1 MTKYE
6 KISVLAKETARSIG
20 ENKESWMKY
29 LDVASRLYKYP
40 FEDQILIYAQRP
52 DATACAP
59 LEMWNEK
66 MFCWVNRGAKGIALI
81 DQESD
86 YPRLRYV
93 FDVSDV
99 HKARRIG
106 KSPFIWNIREEHEE
120 GILAALE
127 RIYGTTNQDSS
138 FEDRIYQISKRIA
151 DDYYEEIVDDLID
164 VSAGSYLEDL
174 DGDTVSLRLRETLEQ
189 SVCYTVLKRCGFD
202 MAEYEGEFPFEYIH
216 EFNTL
221 RTLSVLGSATSELCE
236 PMLIQIGR
244 SIARYER
251 KRQSRESQ
259 IQRNK
264 VNKNERMEKENEPDI
279 REERRLPDSES
290 DTRRGEAKHVDQVRN
305 PAEELSEKSQTG
317 DLQRS
322 ASERRI
328 DGALSGDSGPGRTE
342 VRQSDGETHEV
353 TGNDRAAEGNQ
364 SSGVD
369 KKDEH
374 DLSAGGGS
382 DSSGTGLSVE
392 ELESYAPPE
401 NSPYRQ
407 MDLFS
412 LMSEQ
417 LGNIAVAQVEKPNQL
432 SFPGTISD
440 EKVAKI
446 LCTGGGLENSRKR
459 IFAKYEQGKTPEEMT
474 DFLRREYGSTG
485 KGFNFGEEQISVWFD
500 ENGMS
505 AAHGNSAL
513 EHTELKLSW
522 EEIEKI
528 IRSQVESGTYM
539 DSTEAYM
546 VDYYER
552 KRITNQLYFFYRDSI
567 GEFPKGLEI
576 SGYNYPGEEE
586 YLMDLLTKPDKIQN
600 IVSCLDETL
609 QKIESEEIS
618 IRFRLAKN
626 PYELRDDV
634 ADLLKERIS
643 YPLAEKMD
651 VLTEDFITSD
661 EIDYVLSSGS
671 GFAQGSFRIYDFYQ
685 KDYTVKEAADFL
697 KKEYGTGGS
706 SHALAGSDN
715 SYKDYDAKG
724 ISLKKGN
731 IFTPDAEVLLS
742 WNVVAKRIEKLMQ
755 EGRYLSD
762 KKKNE
767 YAAYKQEQEKKALEQ
782 AKEELSGVDTPDEEE
797 SIRSE
802 DTPPR
807 ETETKQEL
815 PYVPPE
821 EISAENY
828 VITSDELG
836 IGTPKEKFRWNVE
849 AIQTLQK
856 IEAEERMVTAEEQ
869 EILARYVGWGGLA
882 DAFDETKSAWAN
894 EYQELKSILSDEE
907 YVSARES
914 TLNAYYTS
922 PTIIRGIYHTLEK
935 MGFAKG
941 NILEPSMGIGNFF
954 GMLPETMRD
963 SKLYGVELDSLTGRM
978 AKQLYPKANITVDG
992 FEKTGYP
999 NDFFDVVIGNVP
1011 FGQYKVLD
1019 KKYDKQNFGGTGFL
1033 IHDYFFAKAID
1044 QVRPGGIIA
1053 FITSKGTMDK
1063 ENPKVRKYIAQRAE
1077 LLGAVRLPNTA
1088 FKENAGTE
1096 VTSDIIFLKKR
1107 DRVIDIEPDWVH
1119 LSEDDNGIVMNH
1131 YFTENPDMI
1140 VGSMEMVSGPYGLE
1154 STCVADT
1161 SLPFEEQLETAF
1173 GQISGEYEEIELE
1186 LSEESTMDEVI
1197 PAIPEVKNFSY
1208 TLVDEKL
1215 YYRENSVMKPVEASE
1230 GMIRRIHGMVAI
1242 RDCTQELIR
1251 LQLEEY
1257 PEEDIKAE
1265 QKRLNDLY
1273 DAFVKENGRIVSKTN
1288 KRAFHQ
1294 DSSYCLLCSLEKLD
1308 EEGNFLGKADMF
1320 SKRTIKKTEVVTSV
1334 DTASEALAV
1343 SLSEKAAIDFAYMSE
1358 LTDKSE
1364 EELIEELTG
1373 VIFKN
1378 PVREIWETADAY
1390 LSGNVRDKLQVAGAF
1405 AENDATY
1412 AINVEALKR
1421 VQPRDLD
1428 ASEIEVR
1435 IGATWIE
1442 PRFIEDFMRE
1452 VFETPSHLLERDVI
1466 KIQYSE
1472 VTGQW
1477 NVKGKNADYG
1487 NALVNMTYGTNRR
1500 NAYQILEDSLNLKD
1514 SRVYDT
1520 VIEDGKEKR
1529 VLNKK
1534 ETTIVA
1540 QKQDAMR
1547 EAFRDWVF
1555 RDQERREV
1563 LVNKYN
1569 VLFNSTRPREYDG
1582 SHLVFPGMTPDI
1594 ELKDYQKN
1602 AVAHVLYGHNT
1613 LLAHCVGAGKTF
1625 EMVAAAM
1632 ESKRLGLC
1640 QKSLFVVPN
1649 HLTEQW
1655 ASDFLRL
1662 YPGANILAATKKD
1675 FQPANRKKFCS
1686 RIATGDYDAVI
1697 IGHTQFESTTCC

>member
-20 ENKESWMKY
+20 ENKESWMNY
-29 LDVASRLYKYP
+29 LDVASRLYKHP

-127 RIYGTTNQDSS
+127 RIYGATNQDSS

-202 MAEYEGEFPFEYIH
+202 MAEYEGEFPFDYIH

-259 IQRNK
+259 IQHNK

-290 DTRRGEAKHVDQVRN
+290 DTRRGEEKHVDQVRN
-305 PAEELSEKSQTG
+305 PAEELSEKPQTG

-328 DGALSGDSGPGRTE
+328 DGALSGDSGTGRTK
-342 VRQSDGETHEV
+342 VRQSDGETHEI
-353 TGNDRAAEGNQ
+353 TGSDRAVESDQ
-364 SSGVD
+364 SLGVD

-392 ELESYAPPE
+392 ELEGYAPPE

-432 SFPGTISD
+432 SFPGTISV

-459 IFAKYEQGKTPEEMT
+459 IFAKYEQGKTPEEMS

-522 EEIEKI
+522 EEVEKI

-600 IVSCLDETL
+600 IVACLDETL

-643 YPLAEKMD
+643 YPLAEKVD

-685 KDYTVKEAADFL
+685 KDHTLKEAADFL

-706 SHALAGSDN
+706 SHALAGSDK
-715 SYKDYDAKG
+715 SHKDYDAKG

-762 KKKNE
+762 KKKIE

-797 SIRSE
+797 SI
-802 DTPPR
+802 
-807 ETETKQEL
+807 Q
-815 PYVPPE
+815 PE

-856 IEAEERMVTAEEQ
+856 IEAEKRMATAEEQ
-869 EILARYVGWGGLA
+869 EILAR
-882 DAFDETKSAWAN
+882 
-894 EYQELKSILSDEE
+894 
-907 YVSARES
+907 
-914 TLNAYYTS
+914 
-922 PTIIRGIYHTLEK
+922 
-935 MGFAKG
+935 
-941 NILEPSMGIGNFF
+941 
-954 GMLPETMRD
+954 
-963 SKLYGVELDSLTGRM
+963 
-978 AKQLYPKANITVDG
+978 
-992 FEKTGYP
+992 
-999 NDFFDVVIGNVP
+999 
-1011 FGQYKVLD
+1011 
-1019 KKYDKQNFGGTGFL
+1019 
-1033 IHDYFFAKAID
+1033 
-1044 QVRPGGIIA
+1044 
-1053 FITSKGTMDK
+1053 
-1063 ENPKVRKYIAQRAE
+1063 
-1077 LLGAVRLPNTA
+1077 
-1088 FKENAGTE
+1088 
-1096 VTSDIIFLKKR
+1096 
-1107 DRVIDIEPDWVH
+1107 
-1119 LSEDDNGIVMNH
+1119 
-1131 YFTENPDMI
+1131 
-1140 VGSMEMVSGPYGLE
+1140 
-1154 STCVADT
+1154 
-1161 SLPFEEQLETAF
+1161 
-1173 GQISGEYEEIELE
+1173 
-1186 LSEESTMDEVI
+1186 
-1197 PAIPEVKNFSY
+1197 
-1208 TLVDEKL
+1208 
-1215 YYRENSVMKPVEASE
+1215 
-1230 GMIRRIHGMVAI
+1230 
-1242 RDCTQELIR
+1242 
-1251 LQLEEY
+1251 
-1257 PEEDIKAE
+1257 
-1265 QKRLNDLY
+1265 
-1273 DAFVKENGRIVSKTN
+1273 
-1288 KRAFHQ
+1288 
-1294 DSSYCLLCSLEKLD
+1294 
-1308 EEGNFLGKADMF
+1308 
-1320 SKRTIKKTEVVTSV
+1320 
-1334 DTASEALAV
+1334 
-1343 SLSEKAAIDFAYMSE
+1343 
-1358 LTDKSE
+1358 
-1364 EELIEELTG
+1364 
-1373 VIFKN
+1373 
-1378 PVREIWETADAY
+1378 
-1390 LSGNVRDKLQVAGAF
+1390 
-1405 AENDATY
+1405 
-1412 AINVEALKR
+1412 
-1421 VQPRDLD
+1421 
-1428 ASEIEVR
+1428 
-1435 IGATWIE
+1435 
-1442 PRFIEDFMRE
+1442 
-1452 VFETPSHLLERDVI
+1452 
-1466 KIQYSE
+1466 
-1472 VTGQW
+1472 
-1477 NVKGKNADYG
+1477 
-1487 NALVNMTYGTNRR
+1487 
-1500 NAYQILEDSLNLKD
+1500 
-1514 SRVYDT
+1514 
-1520 VIEDGKEKR
+1520 
-1529 VLNKK
+1529 
-1534 ETTIVA
+1534 
-1540 QKQDAMR
+1540 
-1547 EAFRDWVF
+1547 
-1555 RDQERREV
+1555 
-1563 LVNKYN
+1563 
-1569 VLFNSTRPREYDG
+1569 
-1582 SHLVFPGMTPDI
+1582 
-1594 ELKDYQKN
+1594 
-1602 AVAHVLYGHNT
+1602 
-1613 LLAHCVGAGKTF
+1613 
-1625 EMVAAAM
+1625 
-1632 ESKRLGLC
+1632 
-1640 QKSLFVVPN
+1640 
-1649 HLTEQW
+1649 
-1655 ASDFLRL
+1655 
-1662 YPGANILAATKKD
+1662 
-1675 FQPANRKKFCS
+1675 
-1686 RIATGDYDAVI
+1686 
-1697 IGHTQFESTTCC
+1697 

>member
-20 ENKESWMKY
+20 ENKESWMNY

-127 RIYGTTNQDSS
+127 RIYGATNQDSS

-202 MAEYEGEFPFEYIH
+202 MAEYEGEFPFDYIH

-259 IQRNK
+259 IQHNK

-290 DTRRGEAKHVDQVRN
+290 DTRRGEEKHVDQVRN
-305 PAEELSEKSQTG
+305 PAEELSEKPQTG

-328 DGALSGDSGPGRTE
+328 DGALSGDSGTGRTK
-342 VRQSDGETHEV
+342 VRQSDGETHEI
-353 TGNDRAAEGNQ
+353 TGSDRAVESDQ
-364 SSGVD
+364 SLGVD

-392 ELESYAPPE
+392 ELEGYAPPE

-417 LGNIAVAQVEKPNQL
+417 LGNITVAQVEKPIQL
-432 SFPGTISD
+432 SFPGTISE

-600 IVSCLDETL
+600 IVACLEETL

-626 PYELRDDV
+626 PYELREDV
-634 ADLLKERIS
+634 EDLLKERIS
-643 YPLAEKMD
+643 YPLAEKVD

-671 GFAQGSFRIYDFYQ
+671 GFEQGSFRIYDFYQ
-685 KDYTVKEAADFL
+685 KDHTVKEAADFL

-706 SHALAGSDN
+706 SHALAGSDK
-715 SYKDYDAKG
+715 SHKDYDAKG
-724 ISLKKGN
+724 IHLRKGH

-742 WNVVAKRIEKLMQ
+742 WNVVAKRIEKMIQ
-755 EGRYLSD
+755 KGRYLSD
-762 KKKNE
+762 KKKIE
-767 YAAYKQEQEKKALEQ
+767 YAAYKEEQEKKALDQ

-802 DTPPR
+802 DTPPK
-807 ETETKQEL
+807 EKETKQEL

-821 EISAENY
+821 EISVENY

-856 IEAEERMVTAEEQ
+856 IEAEERMATAEEQ

-894 EYQELKSILSDEE
+894 EYQELKSLLSDEE

-963 SKLYGVELDSLTGRM
+963 SKLYGVELDSLTGRI

-1011 FGQYKVLD
+1011 FGQYKVPD

-1044 QVRPGGIIA
+1044 QVRPGGLIA

-1119 LSEDDNGIVMNH
+1119 LSEDDNGVVMNH

-1140 VGSMEMVSGPYGLE
+1140 VGSMEMVSGPYGME

-1161 SLPFEEQLETAF
+1161 SLPFEEQLEAAF
-1173 GQISGEYEEIELE
+1173 SQISGEYEEIELE

-1265 QKRLNDLY
+1265 QKQLNDLY
-1273 DAFVKENGRIVSKTN
+1273 DDFVKENGRIVSKTN

-1343 SLSEKAAIDFAYMSE
+1343 SLSEKAAINFAYMSE

-1364 EELIEELTG
+1364 EELIKELTG

-1378 PVREIWETADAY
+1378 PVSEIWETADAY
-1390 LSGNVRDKLQVAGAF
+1390 LSGNVRDKL
-1405 AENDATY
+1405 
-1412 AINVEALKR
+1412 
-1421 VQPRDLD
+1421 
-1428 ASEIEVR
+1428 
-1435 IGATWIE
+1435 
-1442 PRFIEDFMRE
+1442 
-1452 VFETPSHLLERDVI
+1452 
-1466 KIQYSE
+1466 
-1472 VTGQW
+1472 
-1477 NVKGKNADYG
+1477 
-1487 NALVNMTYGTNRR
+1487 
-1500 NAYQILEDSLNLKD
+1500 
-1514 SRVYDT
+1514 
-1520 VIEDGKEKR
+1520 
-1529 VLNKK
+1529 
-1534 ETTIVA
+1534 
-1540 QKQDAMR
+1540 
-1547 EAFRDWVF
+1547 
-1555 RDQERREV
+1555 
-1563 LVNKYN
+1563 
-1569 VLFNSTRPREYDG
+1569 
-1582 SHLVFPGMTPDI
+1582 
-1594 ELKDYQKN
+1594 
-1602 AVAHVLYGHNT
+1602 
-1613 LLAHCVGAGKTF
+1613 
-1625 EMVAAAM
+1625 
-1632 ESKRLGLC
+1632 
-1640 QKSLFVVPN
+1640 
-1649 HLTEQW
+1649 
-1655 ASDFLRL
+1655 
-1662 YPGANILAATKKD
+1662 
-1675 FQPANRKKFCS
+1675 
-1686 RIATGDYDAVI
+1686 
-1697 IGHTQFESTTCC
+1697 

>member
-20 ENKESWMKY
+20 ENKESWMNY

-202 MAEYEGEFPFEYIH
+202 MAEYEGEFPFDYIH

-244 SIARYER
+244 SIARYDRELARHPSHARASR
-251 KRQSRESQ
+251 KEARVIREDDFVIGLDSNTSDWFVYDNVTAKNICYCDSEEEAKEHILWMVTHNQ
-259 IQRNK
+259 FY
-264 VNKNERMEKENEPDI
+264 KNERMEKENEPDI

-290 DTRRGEAKHVDQVRN
+290 DTRRGEADHVDQVRN
-305 PAEELSEKSQTG
+305 PAEELSEELQTG
-317 DLQRS
+317 DLQRN

-328 DGALSGDSGPGRTE
+328 DGALSGDSGTGRTE

-353 TGNDRAAEGNQ
+353 TGSDGAVESDQ
-364 SSGVD
+364 SLGVD

-392 ELESYAPPE
+392 ELESYTPPE

-417 LGNIAVAQVEKPNQL
+417 LGNIAVAQVEKPIQL
-432 SFPGTISD
+432 SFPGTISE
-440 EKVAKI
+440 EKVSKI

-500 ENGMS
+500 ENGML

-528 IRSQVESGTYM
+528 IRSQVEAGTYM

-600 IVSCLDETL
+600 IVACLDETL
-609 QKIESEEIS
+609 QKIESGEIS

-626 PYELRDDV
+626 PYELREDV

-643 YPLAEKMD
+643 YPLAEKVD

-685 KDYTVKEAADFL
+685 KDHTVKEAADFL

-706 SHALAGSDN
+706 NSALAGSDN

-724 ISLKKGN
+724 IRLRKGH

-742 WNVVAKRIEKLMQ
+742 WNVVAKRIEKLIQ
-755 EGRYLSD
+755 QGRYLSD
-762 KKKNE
+762 KKKTE
-767 YAAYKQEQEKKALEQ
+767 YAAYK
-782 AKEELSGVDTPDEEE
+782 
-797 SIRSE
+797 
-802 DTPPR
+802 
-807 ETETKQEL
+807 
-815 PYVPPE
+815 
-821 EISAENY
+821 
-828 VITSDELG
+828 
-836 IGTPKEKFRWNVE
+836 
-849 AIQTLQK
+849 
-856 IEAEERMVTAEEQ
+856 EEQ
-869 EILARYVGWGGLA
+869 ETLARYVGWGGLA

-894 EYQELKSILSDEE
+894 EYQELKSLLSDEE

-963 SKLYGVELDSLTGRM
+963 SKLYGAELDSLTGRM
-978 AKQLYPKANITVDG
+978 AK
-992 FEKTGYP
+992 
-999 NDFFDVVIGNVP
+999 
-1011 FGQYKVLD
+1011 
-1019 KKYDKQNFGGTGFL
+1019 
-1033 IHDYFFAKAID
+1033 
-1044 QVRPGGIIA
+1044 
-1053 FITSKGTMDK
+1053 
-1063 ENPKVRKYIAQRAE
+1063 
-1077 LLGAVRLPNTA
+1077 
-1088 FKENAGTE
+1088 
-1096 VTSDIIFLKKR
+1096 
-1107 DRVIDIEPDWVH
+1107 
-1119 LSEDDNGIVMNH
+1119 
-1131 YFTENPDMI
+1131 
-1140 VGSMEMVSGPYGLE
+1140 
-1154 STCVADT
+1154 
-1161 SLPFEEQLETAF
+1161 
-1173 GQISGEYEEIELE
+1173 
-1186 LSEESTMDEVI
+1186 
-1197 PAIPEVKNFSY
+1197 
-1208 TLVDEKL
+1208 
-1215 YYRENSVMKPVEASE
+1215 
-1230 GMIRRIHGMVAI
+1230 
-1242 RDCTQELIR
+1242 
-1251 LQLEEY
+1251 
-1257 PEEDIKAE
+1257 
-1265 QKRLNDLY
+1265 
-1273 DAFVKENGRIVSKTN
+1273 
-1288 KRAFHQ
+1288 
-1294 DSSYCLLCSLEKLD
+1294 
-1308 EEGNFLGKADMF
+1308 
-1320 SKRTIKKTEVVTSV
+1320 
-1334 DTASEALAV
+1334 
-1343 SLSEKAAIDFAYMSE
+1343 
-1358 LTDKSE
+1358 
-1364 EELIEELTG
+1364 
-1373 VIFKN
+1373 
-1378 PVREIWETADAY
+1378 
-1390 LSGNVRDKLQVAGAF
+1390 
-1405 AENDATY
+1405 
-1412 AINVEALKR
+1412 
-1421 VQPRDLD
+1421 
-1428 ASEIEVR
+1428 
-1435 IGATWIE
+1435 
-1442 PRFIEDFMRE
+1442 
-1452 VFETPSHLLERDVI
+1452 
-1466 KIQYSE
+1466 
-1472 VTGQW
+1472 
-1477 NVKGKNADYG
+1477 
-1487 NALVNMTYGTNRR
+1487 
-1500 NAYQILEDSLNLKD
+1500 
-1514 SRVYDT
+1514 
-1520 VIEDGKEKR
+1520 
-1529 VLNKK
+1529 
-1534 ETTIVA
+1534 
-1540 QKQDAMR
+1540 
-1547 EAFRDWVF
+1547 
-1555 RDQERREV
+1555 
-1563 LVNKYN
+1563 
-1569 VLFNSTRPREYDG
+1569 
-1582 SHLVFPGMTPDI
+1582 
-1594 ELKDYQKN
+1594 
-1602 AVAHVLYGHNT
+1602 
-1613 LLAHCVGAGKTF
+1613 
-1625 EMVAAAM
+1625 
-1632 ESKRLGLC
+1632 
-1640 QKSLFVVPN
+1640 
-1649 HLTEQW
+1649 
-1655 ASDFLRL
+1655 
-1662 YPGANILAATKKD
+1662 
-1675 FQPANRKKFCS
+1675 
-1686 RIATGDYDAVI
+1686 
-1697 IGHTQFESTTCC
+1697 

>member
-20 ENKESWMKY
+20 ENKESWMNY

-127 RIYGTTNQDSS
+127 RIYGATNQDSS

-202 MAEYEGEFPFEYIH
+202 MAEYEGEFPFDYIH

-259 IQRNK
+259 IQHNK

-290 DTRRGEAKHVDQVRN
+290 DTRRGEEKHVDQVRN
-305 PAEELSEKSQTG
+305 PAEELSEKPQTG

-328 DGALSGDSGPGRTE
+328 DGALSGDSGTGRTK
-342 VRQSDGETHEV
+342 VRQSDGETHEI
-353 TGNDRAAEGNQ
+353 TGSDRAVESDQ
-364 SSGVD
+364 SLGVD

-392 ELESYAPPE
+392 ELEGYAPPE

-432 SFPGTISD
+432 SFPGTISV

-459 IFAKYEQGKTPEEMT
+459 IFAKYEQGKTPEEMS

-600 IVSCLDETL
+600 IVACLDETL

-643 YPLAEKMD
+643 YPLAEKVD

-685 KDYTVKEAADFL
+685 KDHTLKEAADFL
-697 KKEYGTGGS
+697 KKEYGTGGP
-706 SHALAGSDN
+706 SHALAGSDK
-715 SYKDYDAKG
+715 SHKDYDAKG

-762 KKKNE
+762 KKKIE

-797 SIRSE
+797 SI
-802 DTPPR
+802 
-807 ETETKQEL
+807 Q
-815 PYVPPE
+815 PE

-856 IEAEERMVTAEEQ
+856 IEAEKRMATAEEQ

-894 EYQELKSILSDEE
+894 EYQELKELLSDEE

-954 GMLPETMRD
+954 GMLPEMMRD

-999 NDFFDVVIGNVP
+999 NDFF
-1011 FGQYKVLD
+1011 
-1019 KKYDKQNFGGTGFL
+1019 
-1033 IHDYFFAKAID
+1033 
-1044 QVRPGGIIA
+1044 
-1053 FITSKGTMDK
+1053 
-1063 ENPKVRKYIAQRAE
+1063 
-1077 LLGAVRLPNTA
+1077 
-1088 FKENAGTE
+1088 
-1096 VTSDIIFLKKR
+1096 
-1107 DRVIDIEPDWVH
+1107 
-1119 LSEDDNGIVMNH
+1119 
-1131 YFTENPDMI
+1131 
-1140 VGSMEMVSGPYGLE
+1140 
-1154 STCVADT
+1154 
-1161 SLPFEEQLETAF
+1161 
-1173 GQISGEYEEIELE
+1173 
-1186 LSEESTMDEVI
+1186 
-1197 PAIPEVKNFSY
+1197 
-1208 TLVDEKL
+1208 
-1215 YYRENSVMKPVEASE
+1215 
-1230 GMIRRIHGMVAI
+1230 
-1242 RDCTQELIR
+1242 
-1251 LQLEEY
+1251 
-1257 PEEDIKAE
+1257 
-1265 QKRLNDLY
+1265 
-1273 DAFVKENGRIVSKTN
+1273 
-1288 KRAFHQ
+1288 
-1294 DSSYCLLCSLEKLD
+1294 
-1308 EEGNFLGKADMF
+1308 
-1320 SKRTIKKTEVVTSV
+1320 
-1334 DTASEALAV
+1334 
-1343 SLSEKAAIDFAYMSE
+1343 
-1358 LTDKSE
+1358 
-1364 EELIEELTG
+1364 
-1373 VIFKN
+1373 
-1378 PVREIWETADAY
+1378 
-1390 LSGNVRDKLQVAGAF
+1390 
-1405 AENDATY
+1405 
-1412 AINVEALKR
+1412 
-1421 VQPRDLD
+1421 
-1428 ASEIEVR
+1428 
-1435 IGATWIE
+1435 
-1442 PRFIEDFMRE
+1442 
-1452 VFETPSHLLERDVI
+1452 
-1466 KIQYSE
+1466 
-1472 VTGQW
+1472 
-1477 NVKGKNADYG
+1477 
-1487 NALVNMTYGTNRR
+1487 
-1500 NAYQILEDSLNLKD
+1500 
-1514 SRVYDT
+1514 
-1520 VIEDGKEKR
+1520 
-1529 VLNKK
+1529 
-1534 ETTIVA
+1534 
-1540 QKQDAMR
+1540 
-1547 EAFRDWVF
+1547 
-1555 RDQERREV
+1555 
-1563 LVNKYN
+1563 
-1569 VLFNSTRPREYDG
+1569 
-1582 SHLVFPGMTPDI
+1582 
-1594 ELKDYQKN
+1594 
-1602 AVAHVLYGHNT
+1602 
-1613 LLAHCVGAGKTF
+1613 
-1625 EMVAAAM
+1625 
-1632 ESKRLGLC
+1632 
-1640 QKSLFVVPN
+1640 
-1649 HLTEQW
+1649 
-1655 ASDFLRL
+1655 
-1662 YPGANILAATKKD
+1662 
-1675 FQPANRKKFCS
+1675 
-1686 RIATGDYDAVI
+1686 
-1697 IGHTQFESTTCC
+1697 

>member
-20 ENKESWMKY
+20 ENKESWMNY

-127 RIYGTTNQDSS
+127 RIYGATNQDSS

-202 MAEYEGEFPFEYIH
+202 MAEYEGEFPFDYIH

-259 IQRNK
+259 IQHNK

-290 DTRRGEAKHVDQVRN
+290 DTRRGEEKHVDQVRN
-305 PAEELSEKSQTG
+305 PAEELSEKPQTG

-328 DGALSGDSGPGRTE
+328 DGALSGDSGTGRTK
-342 VRQSDGETHEV
+342 VRQSDGETHEI
-353 TGNDRAAEGNQ
+353 TGSDRAVESDQ
-364 SSGVD
+364 SLGVD

-392 ELESYAPPE
+392 ELESFAPPE

-432 SFPGTISD
+432 SFSGTISE

-459 IFAKYEQGKTPEEMT
+459 IFAKYEQGKTPEEMS

-500 ENGMS
+500 EHGMS

-522 EEIEKI
+522 EEIEKN

-539 DSTEAYM
+539 DSMEAYM
-546 VDYYER
+546 VDYCER
-552 KRITNQLYFFYRDSI
+552 KRIANQLYFFYRDSI

-600 IVSCLDETL
+600 IVSCLEETL
-609 QKIESEEIS
+609 QKIESGEVS

-643 YPLAEKMD
+643 YPLVEQVD

-685 KDYTVKEAADFL
+685 KDHTLKEAADFL

-706 SHALAGSDN
+706 SHALTGSDK
-715 SYKDYDAKG
+715 SHKDYDAKG
-724 ISLKKGN
+724 IHLRKGH

-742 WNVVAKRIEKLMQ
+742 WNVVAKRIEKLIQ
-755 EGRYLSD
+755 QGRYLSD
-762 KKKNE
+762 QKKIE
-767 YAAYKQEQEKKALEQ
+767 YAAYKEEQEKKALEQ

-797 SIRSE
+797 SI
-802 DTPPR
+802 
-807 ETETKQEL
+807 Q
-815 PYVPPE
+815 VE

-856 IEAEERMVTAEEQ
+856 IEAEERMATAEEQ
-869 EILARYVGWGGLA
+869 EILARYVGFGGLA

-894 EYQELKSILSDEE
+894 EYQELKKLLSEEE

-914 TLNAYYTS
+914 
-922 PTIIRGIYHTLEK
+922 
-935 MGFAKG
+935 
-941 NILEPSMGIGNFF
+941 
-954 GMLPETMRD
+954 
-963 SKLYGVELDSLTGRM
+963 
-978 AKQLYPKANITVDG
+978 
-992 FEKTGYP
+992 
-999 NDFFDVVIGNVP
+999 
-1011 FGQYKVLD
+1011 
-1019 KKYDKQNFGGTGFL
+1019 KY
-1033 IHDYFFAKAID
+1033 
-1044 QVRPGGIIA
+1044 
-1053 FITSKGTMDK
+1053 
-1063 ENPKVRKYIAQRAE
+1063 
-1077 LLGAVRLPNTA
+1077 
-1088 FKENAGTE
+1088 
-1096 VTSDIIFLKKR
+1096 LK
-1107 DRVIDIEPDWVH
+1107 
-1119 LSEDDNGIVMNH
+1119 
-1131 YFTENPDMI
+1131 
-1140 VGSMEMVSGPYGLE
+1140 
-1154 STCVADT
+1154 
-1161 SLPFEEQLETAF
+1161 
-1173 GQISGEYEEIELE
+1173 
-1186 LSEESTMDEVI
+1186 
-1197 PAIPEVKNFSY
+1197 
-1208 TLVDEKL
+1208 
-1215 YYRENSVMKPVEASE
+1215 
-1230 GMIRRIHGMVAI
+1230 
-1242 RDCTQELIR
+1242 
-1251 LQLEEY
+1251 
-1257 PEEDIKAE
+1257 
-1265 QKRLNDLY
+1265 
-1273 DAFVKENGRIVSKTN
+1273 
-1288 KRAFHQ
+1288 
-1294 DSSYCLLCSLEKLD
+1294 CLL
-1308 EEGNFLGKADMF
+1308 
-1320 SKRTIKKTEVVTSV
+1320 
-1334 DTASEALAV
+1334 
-1343 SLSEKAAIDFAYMSE
+1343 Y
-1358 LTDKSE
+1358 KSYYYSR
-1364 EELIEELTG
+1364 
-1373 VIFKN
+1373 N
-1378 PVREIWETADAY
+1378 
-1390 LSGNVRDKLQVAGAF
+1390 
-1405 AENDATY
+1405 
-1412 AINVEALKR
+1412 
-1421 VQPRDLD
+1421 
-1428 ASEIEVR
+1428 
-1435 IGATWIE
+1435 
-1442 PRFIEDFMRE
+1442 
-1452 VFETPSHLLERDVI
+1452 LLH
-1466 KIQYSE
+1466 
-1472 VTGQW
+1472 
-1477 NVKGKNADYG
+1477 A
-1487 NALVNMTYGTNRR
+1487 
-1500 NAYQILEDSLNLKD
+1500 
-1514 SRVYDT
+1514 
-1520 VIEDGKEKR
+1520 
-1529 VLNKK
+1529 
-1534 ETTIVA
+1534 
-1540 QKQDAMR
+1540 
-1547 EAFRDWVF
+1547 
-1555 RDQERREV
+1555 
-1563 LVNKYN
+1563 
-1569 VLFNSTRPREYDG
+1569 
-1582 SHLVFPGMTPDI
+1582 
-1594 ELKDYQKN
+1594 
-1602 AVAHVLYGHNT
+1602 
-1613 LLAHCVGAGKTF
+1613 
-1625 EMVAAAM
+1625 
-1632 ESKRLGLC
+1632 
-1640 QKSLFVVPN
+1640 
-1649 HLTEQW
+1649 
-1655 ASDFLRL
+1655 
-1662 YPGANILAATKKD
+1662 
-1675 FQPANRKKFCS
+1675 
-1686 RIATGDYDAVI
+1686 
-1697 IGHTQFESTTCC
+1697 

>member
-20 ENKESWMKY
+20 ENKESWMNY

-127 RIYGTTNQDSS
+127 RIYGATNQDSS

-202 MAEYEGEFPFEYIH
+202 MAEYEGEFPFDYIH

-259 IQRNK
+259 IQHNK

-290 DTRRGEAKHVDQVRN
+290 DTRRGEEKHVDQVRN
-305 PAEELSEKSQTG
+305 PAEELSEKPQTG

-328 DGALSGDSGPGRTE
+328 DGALSGDSGTGRTK
-342 VRQSDGETHEV
+342 VRQSDGETHEI
-353 TGNDRAAEGNQ
+353 TGSDRAVESDQ
-364 SSGVD
+364 SLGVD

-392 ELESYAPPE
+392 ELEGYAPPE

-417 LGNIAVAQVEKPNQL
+417 LGNITVAQVEKPIQL
-432 SFPGTISD
+432 SFPGTISE

-600 IVSCLDETL
+600 IVACLEETL

-626 PYELRDDV
+626 PYELREDV
-634 ADLLKERIS
+634 EDLLKERIS
-643 YPLAEKMD
+643 YPLAEKVD

-671 GFAQGSFRIYDFYQ
+671 GFEQGSFRIYDFYQ
-685 KDYTVKEAADFL
+685 KDHTVKEAADFL

-706 SHALAGSDN
+706 SHALAGSDK
-715 SYKDYDAKG
+715 SHKDYDAKG
-724 ISLKKGN
+724 IHLRKGH

-742 WNVVAKRIEKLMQ
+742 WNVVAKRIEKMIQ
-755 EGRYLSD
+755 KGRYLSD
-762 KKKNE
+762 KKKIE
-767 YAAYKQEQEKKALEQ
+767 YAAYKEEQEKKALDQ

-802 DTPPR
+802 DTPPK
-807 ETETKQEL
+807 EKETKQEL

-821 EISAENY
+821 EISVENY

-856 IEAEERMVTAEEQ
+856 IEAEERMATAEEQ

-894 EYQELKSILSDEE
+894 EYQELKSLLSDEE

-922 PTIIRGIYHTLEK
+922 PTIIGE
-935 MGFAKG
+935 
-941 NILEPSMGIGNFF
+941 
-954 GMLPETMRD
+954 
-963 SKLYGVELDSLTGRM
+963 
-978 AKQLYPKANITVDG
+978 
-992 FEKTGYP
+992 
-999 NDFFDVVIGNVP
+999 
-1011 FGQYKVLD
+1011 
-1019 KKYDKQNFGGTGFL
+1019 
-1033 IHDYFFAKAID
+1033 
-1044 QVRPGGIIA
+1044 
-1053 FITSKGTMDK
+1053 FITLSKKWDLPK
-1063 ENPKVRKYIAQRAE
+1063 E
-1077 LLGAVRLPNTA
+1077 
-1088 FKENAGTE
+1088 
-1096 VTSDIIFLKKR
+1096 
-1107 DRVIDIEPDWVH
+1107 
-1119 LSEDDNGIVMNH
+1119 
-1131 YFTENPDMI
+1131 
-1140 VGSMEMVSGPYGLE
+1140 
-1154 STCVADT
+1154 
-1161 SLPFEEQLETAF
+1161 
-1173 GQISGEYEEIELE
+1173 IS
-1186 LSEESTMDEVI
+1186 
-1197 PAIPEVKNFSY
+1197 
-1208 TLVDEKL
+1208 
-1215 YYRENSVMKPVEASE
+1215 
-1230 GMIRRIHGMVAI
+1230 
-1242 RDCTQELIR
+1242 
-1251 LQLEEY
+1251 
-1257 PEEDIKAE
+1257 
-1265 QKRLNDLY
+1265 
-1273 DAFVKENGRIVSKTN
+1273 
-1288 KRAFHQ
+1288 
-1294 DSSYCLLCSLEKLD
+1294 
-1308 EEGNFLGKADMF
+1308 
-1320 SKRTIKKTEVVTSV
+1320 
-1334 DTASEALAV
+1334 
-1343 SLSEKAAIDFAYMSE
+1343 
-1358 LTDKSE
+1358 
-1364 EELIEELTG
+1364 
-1373 VIFKN
+1373 
-1378 PVREIWETADAY
+1378 
-1390 LSGNVRDKLQVAGAF
+1390 
-1405 AENDATY
+1405 
-1412 AINVEALKR
+1412 
-1421 VQPRDLD
+1421 
-1428 ASEIEVR
+1428 
-1435 IGATWIE
+1435 
-1442 PRFIEDFMRE
+1442 
-1452 VFETPSHLLERDVI
+1452 
-1466 KIQYSE
+1466 
-1472 VTGQW
+1472 
-1477 NVKGKNADYG
+1477 
-1487 NALVNMTYGTNRR
+1487 
-1500 NAYQILEDSLNLKD
+1500 
-1514 SRVYDT
+1514 
-1520 VIEDGKEKR
+1520 
-1529 VLNKK
+1529 
-1534 ETTIVA
+1534 
-1540 QKQDAMR
+1540 
-1547 EAFRDWVF
+1547 
-1555 RDQERREV
+1555 
-1563 LVNKYN
+1563 
-1569 VLFNSTRPREYDG
+1569 
-1582 SHLVFPGMTPDI
+1582 
-1594 ELKDYQKN
+1594 
-1602 AVAHVLYGHNT
+1602 
-1613 LLAHCVGAGKTF
+1613 
-1625 EMVAAAM
+1625 
-1632 ESKRLGLC
+1632 
-1640 QKSLFVVPN
+1640 
-1649 HLTEQW
+1649 
-1655 ASDFLRL
+1655 
-1662 YPGANILAATKKD
+1662 
-1675 FQPANRKKFCS
+1675 
-1686 RIATGDYDAVI
+1686 
-1697 IGHTQFESTTCC
+1697 

>member
-20 ENKESWMKY
+20 ENKESWMNY

-52 DATACAP
+52 DAIACAP

-66 MFCWVNRGAKGIALI
+66 MFCWVNRGAKGIAFI

-120 GILAALE
+120 EILAGLE

-221 RTLSVLGSATSELCE
+221 GTLSVLGSATTELCE

-259 IQRNK
+259 IQRNG
-264 VNKNERMEKENEPDI
+264 VNKNERMGKENEPDI

-290 DTRRGEAKHVDQVRN
+290 DIRRGEEKHVDQVRN
-305 PAEELSEKSQTG
+305 PAEELSEKPQTG

-328 DGALSGDSGPGRTE
+328 DGALSGDSGTGRTE
-342 VRQSDGETHEV
+342 VRQSDGETYEV
-353 TGNDRAAEGNQ
+353 TGSDRAAEGNQ
-364 SSGVD
+364 SSGAD

-392 ELESYAPPE
+392 ELEGYAPPE

-417 LGNIAVAQVEKPNQL
+417 LGNNIAVAQVEKPIQL
-432 SFPGTISD
+432 SFPGTISE

-586 YLMDLLTKPDKIQN
+586 YLMDLLTKPDKIQD
-600 IVSCLDETL
+600 IVDCLDESL
-609 QKIESEEIS
+609 EKVESGEIS

-626 PYELRDDV
+626 PYELREDV

-643 YPLAEKMD
+643 YPLAEKVD

-685 KDYTVKEAADFL
+685 KVHTVKEAADFL

-724 ISLKKGN
+724 IHLRKGH

-742 WNVVAKRIEKLMQ
+742 WNVVAKRIEKLIQ
-755 EGRYLSD
+755 QGRYLSD
-762 KKKNE
+762 KKKIE
-767 YAAYKQEQEKKALEQ
+767 YAAYKEEQEKKALEQ
-782 AKEELSGVDTPDEEE
+782 AKEELSGVDTPDERE
-797 SIRSE
+797 SIQPE
-802 DTPPR
+802 DNLTQ
-807 ETETKQEL
+807 EIETKQEL
-815 PYVPPE
+815 PNVQPE

-856 IEAEERMVTAEEQ
+856 IEAEERMAT
-869 EILARYVGWGGLA
+869 
-882 DAFDETKSAWAN
+882 D
-894 EYQELKSILSDEE
+894 
-907 YVSARES
+907 
-914 TLNAYYTS
+914 
-922 PTIIRGIYHTLEK
+922 
-935 MGFAKG
+935 
-941 NILEPSMGIGNFF
+941 
-954 GMLPETMRD
+954 MLP
-963 SKLYGVELDSLTGRM
+963 
-978 AKQLYPKANITVDG
+978 
-992 FEKTGYP
+992 
-999 NDFFDVVIGNVP
+999 
-1011 FGQYKVLD
+1011 
-1019 KKYDKQNFGGTGFL
+1019 
-1033 IHDYFFAKAID
+1033 
-1044 QVRPGGIIA
+1044 
-1053 FITSKGTMDK
+1053 
-1063 ENPKVRKYIAQRAE
+1063 
-1077 LLGAVRLPNTA
+1077 
-1088 FKENAGTE
+1088 
-1096 VTSDIIFLKKR
+1096 
-1107 DRVIDIEPDWVH
+1107 
-1119 LSEDDNGIVMNH
+1119 
-1131 YFTENPDMI
+1131 
-1140 VGSMEMVSGPYGLE
+1140 
-1154 STCVADT
+1154 
-1161 SLPFEEQLETAF
+1161 
-1173 GQISGEYEEIELE
+1173 
-1186 LSEESTMDEVI
+1186 
-1197 PAIPEVKNFSY
+1197 
-1208 TLVDEKL
+1208 
-1215 YYRENSVMKPVEASE
+1215 
-1230 GMIRRIHGMVAI
+1230 
-1242 RDCTQELIR
+1242 
-1251 LQLEEY
+1251 
-1257 PEEDIKAE
+1257 
-1265 QKRLNDLY
+1265 
-1273 DAFVKENGRIVSKTN
+1273 
-1288 KRAFHQ
+1288 
-1294 DSSYCLLCSLEKLD
+1294 
-1308 EEGNFLGKADMF
+1308 
-1320 SKRTIKKTEVVTSV
+1320 
-1334 DTASEALAV
+1334 
-1343 SLSEKAAIDFAYMSE
+1343 
-1358 LTDKSE
+1358 
-1364 EELIEELTG
+1364 
-1373 VIFKN
+1373 
-1378 PVREIWETADAY
+1378 
-1390 LSGNVRDKLQVAGAF
+1390 
-1405 AENDATY
+1405 
-1412 AINVEALKR
+1412 
-1421 VQPRDLD
+1421 
-1428 ASEIEVR
+1428 
-1435 IGATWIE
+1435 
-1442 PRFIEDFMRE
+1442 
-1452 VFETPSHLLERDVI
+1452 
-1466 KIQYSE
+1466 
-1472 VTGQW
+1472 
-1477 NVKGKNADYG
+1477 
-1487 NALVNMTYGTNRR
+1487 
-1500 NAYQILEDSLNLKD
+1500 
-1514 SRVYDT
+1514 SR
-1520 VIEDGKEKR
+1520 
-1529 VLNKK
+1529 
-1534 ETTIVA
+1534 
-1540 QKQDAMR
+1540 
-1547 EAFRDWVF
+1547 
-1555 RDQERREV
+1555 
-1563 LVNKYN
+1563 
-1569 VLFNSTRPREYDG
+1569 
-1582 SHLVFPGMTPDI
+1582 
-1594 ELKDYQKN
+1594 
-1602 AVAHVLYGHNT
+1602 
-1613 LLAHCVGAGKTF
+1613 
-1625 EMVAAAM
+1625 
-1632 ESKRLGLC
+1632 
-1640 QKSLFVVPN
+1640 
-1649 HLTEQW
+1649 
-1655 ASDFLRL
+1655 
-1662 YPGANILAATKKD
+1662 
-1675 FQPANRKKFCS
+1675 
-1686 RIATGDYDAVI
+1686 
-1697 IGHTQFESTTCC
+1697 

>member
-20 ENKESWMKY
+20 ENKESWMNY

-127 RIYGTTNQDSS
+127 RIYGATNQDSS

-202 MAEYEGEFPFEYIH
+202 MAEYEGEFPFDYIH

-259 IQRNK
+259 IQHNK

-290 DTRRGEAKHVDQVRN
+290 DTRRGEEKHVDQVRN
-305 PAEELSEKSQTG
+305 PAEELSEKPQTG

-328 DGALSGDSGPGRTE
+328 DGALSGDSGTGRTK
-342 VRQSDGETHEV
+342 VRQSDGETHEI
-353 TGNDRAAEGNQ
+353 TGSDRAVESDQ
-364 SSGVD
+364 SLGVD

-392 ELESYAPPE
+392 ELEGYAPPE

-432 SFPGTISD
+432 SFPGTISV

-459 IFAKYEQGKTPEEMT
+459 IFAKYEQGKTPEEMS

-600 IVSCLDETL
+600 IVACLDETL

-643 YPLAEKMD
+643 YPLAEKVD

-685 KDYTVKEAADFL
+685 KDHTLKEAADFL

-706 SHALAGSDN
+706 SHALAGSDK
-715 SYKDYDAKG
+715 SHKDYDAKG

-762 KKKNE
+762 KKKIE

-797 SIRSE
+797 SI
-802 DTPPR
+802 
-807 ETETKQEL
+807 Q
-815 PYVPPE
+815 PE

-856 IEAEERMVTAEEQ
+856 IEAEKRMATAEEQ

-894 EYQELKSILSDEE
+894 EYQELKELLSDEE

-941 NILEPSMGIGNFF
+941 NILEIIIPS
-954 GMLPETMRD
+954 
-963 SKLYGVELDSLTGRM
+963 
-978 AKQLYPKANITVDG
+978 
-992 FEKTGYP
+992 
-999 NDFFDVVIGNVP
+999 
-1011 FGQYKVLD
+1011 
-1019 KKYDKQNFGGTGFL
+1019 L
-1033 IHDYFFAKAID
+1033 I
-1044 QVRPGGIIA
+1044 QSRGII
-1053 FITSKGTMDK
+1053 
-1063 ENPKVRKYIAQRAE
+1063 
-1077 LLGAVRLPNTA
+1077 
-1088 FKENAGTE
+1088 
-1096 VTSDIIFLKKR
+1096 KK
-1107 DRVIDIEPDWVH
+1107 
-1119 LSEDDNGIVMNH
+1119 
-1131 YFTENPDMI
+1131 
-1140 VGSMEMVSGPYGLE
+1140 
-1154 STCVADT
+1154 C
-1161 SLPFEEQLETAF
+1161 
-1173 GQISGEYEEIELE
+1173 
-1186 LSEESTMDEVI
+1186 
-1197 PAIPEVKNFSY
+1197 
-1208 TLVDEKL
+1208 
-1215 YYRENSVMKPVEASE
+1215 
-1230 GMIRRIHGMVAI
+1230 
-1242 RDCTQELIR
+1242 
-1251 LQLEEY
+1251 
-1257 PEEDIKAE
+1257 
-1265 QKRLNDLY
+1265 
-1273 DAFVKENGRIVSKTN
+1273 
-1288 KRAFHQ
+1288 
-1294 DSSYCLLCSLEKLD
+1294 
-1308 EEGNFLGKADMF
+1308 
-1320 SKRTIKKTEVVTSV
+1320 
-1334 DTASEALAV
+1334 ALAV
-1343 SLSEKAAIDFAYMSE
+1343 
-1358 LTDKSE
+1358 
-1364 EELIEELTG
+1364 
-1373 VIFKN
+1373 
-1378 PVREIWETADAY
+1378 
-1390 LSGNVRDKLQVAGAF
+1390 
-1405 AENDATY
+1405 
-1412 AINVEALKR
+1412 
-1421 VQPRDLD
+1421 
-1428 ASEIEVR
+1428 
-1435 IGATWIE
+1435 
-1442 PRFIEDFMRE
+1442 
-1452 VFETPSHLLERDVI
+1452 
-1466 KIQYSE
+1466 
-1472 VTGQW
+1472 
-1477 NVKGKNADYG
+1477 
-1487 NALVNMTYGTNRR
+1487 
-1500 NAYQILEDSLNLKD
+1500 
-1514 SRVYDT
+1514 
-1520 VIEDGKEKR
+1520 
-1529 VLNKK
+1529 
-1534 ETTIVA
+1534 
-1540 QKQDAMR
+1540 
-1547 EAFRDWVF
+1547 
-1555 RDQERREV
+1555 
-1563 LVNKYN
+1563 
-1569 VLFNSTRPREYDG
+1569 
-1582 SHLVFPGMTPDI
+1582 
-1594 ELKDYQKN
+1594 
-1602 AVAHVLYGHNT
+1602 
-1613 LLAHCVGAGKTF
+1613 
-1625 EMVAAAM
+1625 
-1632 ESKRLGLC
+1632 
-1640 QKSLFVVPN
+1640 
-1649 HLTEQW
+1649 
-1655 ASDFLRL
+1655 
-1662 YPGANILAATKKD
+1662 
-1675 FQPANRKKFCS
+1675 
-1686 RIATGDYDAVI
+1686 
-1697 IGHTQFESTTCC
+1697 

>member
-20 ENKESWMKY
+20 ENKESWMNY

-127 RIYGTTNQDSS
+127 RIYGATNQDSS

-174 DGDTVSLRLRETLEQ
+174 DGDTVSLRKQETKKQ

-202 MAEYEGEFPFEYIH
+202 MAEYEGEFPFDYIH

-259 IQRNK
+259 IQHNK

-290 DTRRGEAKHVDQVRN
+290 DTRRGEEKHVDQVRN
-305 PAEELSEKSQTG
+305 PAEELSEKPQTG

-328 DGALSGDSGPGRTE
+328 DGALSGDSGTGRTK
-342 VRQSDGETHEV
+342 VRQSDGETHEI
-353 TGNDRAAEGNQ
+353 TGSDRAVESDQ
-364 SSGVD
+364 SLGVD

-392 ELESYAPPE
+392 ELEGYAPPE

-432 SFPGTISD
+432 SFPGTISV

-459 IFAKYEQGKTPEEMT
+459 IFAKYEQGKTPEEMS

-600 IVSCLDETL
+600 IVACLDETL

-643 YPLAEKMD
+643 YPLAEKVD

-685 KDYTVKEAADFL
+685 KDHTLKEAADFL

-706 SHALAGSDN
+706 SHALAGSDK
-715 SYKDYDAKG
+715 SHKDYDAKG

-762 KKKNE
+762 KKKIE

-797 SIRSE
+797 SI
-802 DTPPR
+802 
-807 ETETKQEL
+807 Q
-815 PYVPPE
+815 PE

-856 IEAEERMVTAEEQ
+856 IEAEKRMATAEEQ

-894 EYQELKSILSDEE
+894 EYQELKELLSDEE

-922 PTIIRGIYHTLEK
+922 PTIIR
-935 MGFAKG
+935 
-941 NILEPSMGIGNFF
+941 
-954 GMLPETMRD
+954 
-963 SKLYGVELDSLTGRM
+963 
-978 AKQLYPKANITVDG
+978 
-992 FEKTGYP
+992 
-999 NDFFDVVIGNVP
+999 
-1011 FGQYKVLD
+1011 
-1019 KKYDKQNFGGTGFL
+1019 
-1033 IHDYFFAKAID
+1033 
-1044 QVRPGGIIA
+1044 
-1053 FITSKGTMDK
+1053 
-1063 ENPKVRKYIAQRAE
+1063 
-1077 LLGAVRLPNTA
+1077 
-1088 FKENAGTE
+1088 
-1096 VTSDIIFLKKR
+1096 
-1107 DRVIDIEPDWVH
+1107 
-1119 LSEDDNGIVMNH
+1119 
-1131 YFTENPDMI
+1131 
-1140 VGSMEMVSGPYGLE
+1140 
-1154 STCVADT
+1154 
-1161 SLPFEEQLETAF
+1161 
-1173 GQISGEYEEIELE
+1173 
-1186 LSEESTMDEVI
+1186 
-1197 PAIPEVKNFSY
+1197 
-1208 TLVDEKL
+1208 
-1215 YYRENSVMKPVEASE
+1215 
-1230 GMIRRIHGMVAI
+1230 
-1242 RDCTQELIR
+1242 
-1251 LQLEEY
+1251 
-1257 PEEDIKAE
+1257 
-1265 QKRLNDLY
+1265 
-1273 DAFVKENGRIVSKTN
+1273 
-1288 KRAFHQ
+1288 
-1294 DSSYCLLCSLEKLD
+1294 
-1308 EEGNFLGKADMF
+1308 
-1320 SKRTIKKTEVVTSV
+1320 
-1334 DTASEALAV
+1334 
-1343 SLSEKAAIDFAYMSE
+1343 
-1358 LTDKSE
+1358 
-1364 EELIEELTG
+1364 
-1373 VIFKN
+1373 
-1378 PVREIWETADAY
+1378 
-1390 LSGNVRDKLQVAGAF
+1390 
-1405 AENDATY
+1405 
-1412 AINVEALKR
+1412 
-1421 VQPRDLD
+1421 
-1428 ASEIEVR
+1428 
-1435 IGATWIE
+1435 
-1442 PRFIEDFMRE
+1442 
-1452 VFETPSHLLERDVI
+1452 
-1466 KIQYSE
+1466 
-1472 VTGQW
+1472 
-1477 NVKGKNADYG
+1477 
-1487 NALVNMTYGTNRR
+1487 
-1500 NAYQILEDSLNLKD
+1500 
-1514 SRVYDT
+1514 
-1520 VIEDGKEKR
+1520 
-1529 VLNKK
+1529 
-1534 ETTIVA
+1534 
-1540 QKQDAMR
+1540 
-1547 EAFRDWVF
+1547 
-1555 RDQERREV
+1555 
-1563 LVNKYN
+1563 
-1569 VLFNSTRPREYDG
+1569 
-1582 SHLVFPGMTPDI
+1582 
-1594 ELKDYQKN
+1594 
-1602 AVAHVLYGHNT
+1602 
-1613 LLAHCVGAGKTF
+1613 
-1625 EMVAAAM
+1625 
-1632 ESKRLGLC
+1632 
-1640 QKSLFVVPN
+1640 
-1649 HLTEQW
+1649 
-1655 ASDFLRL
+1655 
-1662 YPGANILAATKKD
+1662 
-1675 FQPANRKKFCS
+1675 
-1686 RIATGDYDAVI
+1686 
-1697 IGHTQFESTTCC
+1697 

>member
-20 ENKESWMKY
+20 ENKESWMNY

-127 RIYGTTNQDSS
+127 RIYGATNQDSS

-202 MAEYEGEFPFEYIH
+202 MAEYEGEFPFDYIH

-259 IQRNK
+259 IQHNK

-290 DTRRGEAKHVDQVRN
+290 DTRRGEEKHVDQVRN
-305 PAEELSEKSQTG
+305 PAEELSEKPQTG

-328 DGALSGDSGPGRTE
+328 DGALSGDSGTGRTK
-342 VRQSDGETHEV
+342 VRQSDGETHEI
-353 TGNDRAAEGNQ
+353 TGSDRAVESDQ
-364 SSGVD
+364 SLGVD

-392 ELESYAPPE
+392 ELEGYAPPE

-432 SFPGTISD
+432 SFPGTISV

-459 IFAKYEQGKTPEEMT
+459 IFAKYEQGKTPEEMS

-600 IVSCLDETL
+600 IVACLDETL

-643 YPLAEKMD
+643 YPLAEKVD

-685 KDYTVKEAADFL
+685 KDHTLKEAADFL

-706 SHALAGSDN
+706 SHALAGSDK
-715 SYKDYDAKG
+715 SHKDYDAKG

-762 KKKNE
+762 KKKIE

-797 SIRSE
+797 SI
-802 DTPPR
+802 
-807 ETETKQEL
+807 Q
-815 PYVPPE
+815 PE

-856 IEAEERMVTAEEQ
+856 IEAEKRMATAEEQ

-894 EYQELKSILSDEE
+894 EYQELKELLSDEE

-914 TLNAYYTS
+914 TLNAYYTIRRFIRKAH
-922 PTIIRGIYHTLEK
+922 TGRGI
-935 MGFAKG
+935 
-941 NILEPSMGIGNFF
+941 
-954 GMLPETMRD
+954 
-963 SKLYGVELDSLTGRM
+963 
-978 AKQLYPKANITVDG
+978 
-992 FEKTGYP
+992 
-999 NDFFDVVIGNVP
+999 
-1011 FGQYKVLD
+1011 
-1019 KKYDKQNFGGTGFL
+1019 
-1033 IHDYFFAKAID
+1033 
-1044 QVRPGGIIA
+1044 
-1053 FITSKGTMDK
+1053 
-1063 ENPKVRKYIAQRAE
+1063 
-1077 LLGAVRLPNTA
+1077 
-1088 FKENAGTE
+1088 
-1096 VTSDIIFLKKR
+1096 
-1107 DRVIDIEPDWVH
+1107 
-1119 LSEDDNGIVMNH
+1119 
-1131 YFTENPDMI
+1131 
-1140 VGSMEMVSGPYGLE
+1140 
-1154 STCVADT
+1154 
-1161 SLPFEEQLETAF
+1161 
-1173 GQISGEYEEIELE
+1173 
-1186 LSEESTMDEVI
+1186 
-1197 PAIPEVKNFSY
+1197 
-1208 TLVDEKL
+1208 
-1215 YYRENSVMKPVEASE
+1215 
-1230 GMIRRIHGMVAI
+1230 HG
-1242 RDCTQELIR
+1242 
-1251 LQLEEY
+1251 
-1257 PEEDIKAE
+1257 
-1265 QKRLNDLY
+1265 
-1273 DAFVKENGRIVSKTN
+1273 
-1288 KRAFHQ
+1288 
-1294 DSSYCLLCSLEKLD
+1294 
-1308 EEGNFLGKADMF
+1308 
-1320 SKRTIKKTEVVTSV
+1320 
-1334 DTASEALAV
+1334 
-1343 SLSEKAAIDFAYMSE
+1343 
-1358 LTDKSE
+1358 
-1364 EELIEELTG
+1364 
-1373 VIFKN
+1373 
-1378 PVREIWETADAY
+1378 
-1390 LSGNVRDKLQVAGAF
+1390 AGAGF
-1405 AENDATY
+1405 WY
-1412 AINVEALKR
+1412 
-1421 VQPRDLD
+1421 
-1428 ASEIEVR
+1428 
-1435 IGATWIE
+1435 
-1442 PRFIEDFMRE
+1442 
-1452 VFETPSHLLERDVI
+1452 
-1466 KIQYSE
+1466 
-1472 VTGQW
+1472 
-1477 NVKGKNADYG
+1477 
-1487 NALVNMTYGTNRR
+1487 
-1500 NAYQILEDSLNLKD
+1500 
-1514 SRVYDT
+1514 
-1520 VIEDGKEKR
+1520 
-1529 VLNKK
+1529 
-1534 ETTIVA
+1534 
-1540 QKQDAMR
+1540 
-1547 EAFRDWVF
+1547 
-1555 RDQERREV
+1555 
-1563 LVNKYN
+1563 
-1569 VLFNSTRPREYDG
+1569 
-1582 SHLVFPGMTPDI
+1582 
-1594 ELKDYQKN
+1594 
-1602 AVAHVLYGHNT
+1602 
-1613 LLAHCVGAGKTF
+1613 
-1625 EMVAAAM
+1625 
-1632 ESKRLGLC
+1632 
-1640 QKSLFVVPN
+1640 
-1649 HLTEQW
+1649 
-1655 ASDFLRL
+1655 
-1662 YPGANILAATKKD
+1662 
-1675 FQPANRKKFCS
+1675 
-1686 RIATGDYDAVI
+1686 
-1697 IGHTQFESTTCC
+1697 

>member
-20 ENKESWMKY
+20 ENKESWMNY

-127 RIYGTTNQDSS
+127 RIYGATNQDSS

-202 MAEYEGEFPFEYIH
+202 MAEYEGEFPFDYIH

-259 IQRNK
+259 IQHNK

-290 DTRRGEAKHVDQVRN
+290 DTRRGEEKHVDQVRN
-305 PAEELSEKSQTG
+305 PAEELSEKPQTG

-328 DGALSGDSGPGRTE
+328 DGALSGDSGTGRTK
-342 VRQSDGETHEV
+342 VRQSDGETHEI
-353 TGNDRAAEGNQ
+353 TGSDRAVESDQ
-364 SSGVD
+364 SLGVD

-392 ELESYAPPE
+392 ELEGYAPPE

-417 LGNIAVAQVEKPNQL
+417 LGNITVAQVEKPIQL
-432 SFPGTISD
+432 SFPGTISE

-600 IVSCLDETL
+600 IVACLEETL

-626 PYELRDDV
+626 PYELREDV
-634 ADLLKERIS
+634 EDLLKERIS
-643 YPLAEKMD
+643 YPLAEKVD

-671 GFAQGSFRIYDFYQ
+671 GFEQGSFRIYDFYQ
-685 KDYTVKEAADFL
+685 KDHTVKEAADFL

-706 SHALAGSDN
+706 SHALAGSDK
-715 SYKDYDAKG
+715 SHKDYDAKG
-724 ISLKKGN
+724 IHLRKGH

-742 WNVVAKRIEKLMQ
+742 WNVVAKRIEKMIQ
-755 EGRYLSD
+755 KGRYLSD
-762 KKKNE
+762 KKKIE
-767 YAAYKQEQEKKALEQ
+767 YAAYKEEQEKKALDQ

-802 DTPPR
+802 DTPPK
-807 ETETKQEL
+807 EKETKQEL

-821 EISAENY
+821 EISVENY

-856 IEAEERMVTAEEQ
+856 IEAEERMATAEEQ

-894 EYQELKSILSDEE
+894 EYQELKSLLSDEE

-963 SKLYGVELDSLTGRM
+963 SKLYGVELDSLTGRI

-1011 FGQYKVLD
+1011 FGQYKVPD

-1044 QVRPGGIIA
+1044 QVRPGGLIA

-1140 VGSMEMVSGPYGLE
+1140 VGSMEMVSGPYGME

-1161 SLPFEEQLETAF
+1161 SLPFNEQLEAAF
-1173 GQISGEYEEIELE
+1173 SQISGEYEEIELE

-1378 PVREIWETADAY
+1378 PVSEIWETADAY

-1405 AENDATY
+1405 AENDARY

-1466 KIQYSE
+1466 KIQYSD

-1487 NALVNMTYGTNRR
+1487 NTLVNMTYGTNRR

-1514 SRVYDT
+1514 SRVFDT

-1529 VLNKK
+1529 VLNNDCGAK
-1534 ETTIVA
+1534 TGCH
-1540 QKQDAMR
+1540 
-1547 EAFRDWVF
+1547 
-1555 RDQERREV
+1555 ERS
-1563 LVNKYN
+1563 L
-1569 VLFNSTRPREYDG
+1569 SG
-1582 SHLVFPGMTPDI
+1582 
-1594 ELKDYQKN
+1594 
-1602 AVAHVLYGHNT
+1602 
-1613 LLAHCVGAGKTF
+1613 
-1625 EMVAAAM
+1625 
-1632 ESKRLGLC
+1632 LGI
-1640 QKSLFVVPN
+1640 S
-1649 HLTEQW
+1649 
-1655 ASDFLRL
+1655 
-1662 YPGANILAATKKD
+1662 
-1675 FQPANRKKFCS
+1675 
-1686 RIATGDYDAVI
+1686 
-1697 IGHTQFESTTCC
+1697 

>member
-6 KISVLAKETARSIG
+6 KISVLAKETVRSIG
-20 ENKESWMKY
+20 ENKESWMNY

-202 MAEYEGEFPFEYIH
+202 MAEYEGEFPFDYIH

-259 IQRNK
+259 IQRNG

-290 DTRRGEAKHVDQVRN
+290 DTRRGEADHVDQVRN
-305 PAEELSEKSQTG
+305 PAEELSEKPQTG

-328 DGALSGDSGPGRTE
+328 DGALSGDSGTGRTE

-353 TGNDRAAEGNQ
+353 TGSDRAAEGNQ

-369 KKDEH
+369 KKDEY

-392 ELESYAPPE
+392 ELESFAPPK

-432 SFPGTISD
+432 SFPGTISE

-459 IFAKYEQGKTPEEMT
+459 IFAKYEQGKTSEEMT

-586 YLMDLLTKPDKIQN
+586 YLMDLLTKLDKIQN
-600 IVSCLDETL
+600 IVSCLEETM
-609 QKIESEEIS
+609 QRIESGEIS

-643 YPLAEKMD
+643 YPLAEQVD

-685 KDYTVKEAADFL
+685 KDHTVKEAADFL
-697 KKEYGTGGS
+697 KKEYGTGSS
-706 SHALAGSDN
+706 SHALAGSDK
-715 SYKDYDAKG
+715 SHKDYDAKG
-724 ISLKKGN
+724 IRLRKGH

-742 WNVVAKRIEKLMQ
+742 WNVVAKRIEKLIQ
-755 EGRYLSD
+755 QGRYLSE
-762 KKKNE
+762 KKKIE
-767 YAAYKQEQEKKALEQ
+767 YAAYKEEQEKKALEQ

-802 DTPPR
+802 DTPPK

-821 EISAENY
+821 EISVENY

-856 IEAEERMVTAEEQ
+856 IEAEERMATAEEQ
-869 EILARYVGWGGLA
+869 ETLARYVDLQMPLMKRKVHGQM
-882 DAFDETKSAWAN
+882 N
-894 EYQELKSILSDEE
+894 
-907 YVSARES
+907 
-914 TLNAYYTS
+914 
-922 PTIIRGIYHTLEK
+922 IR
-935 MGFAKG
+935 
-941 NILEPSMGIGNFF
+941 N
-954 GMLPETMRD
+954 
-963 SKLYGVELDSLTGRM
+963 
-978 AKQLYPKANITVDG
+978 
-992 FEKTGYP
+992 
-999 NDFFDVVIGNVP
+999 
-1011 FGQYKVLD
+1011 
-1019 KKYDKQNFGGTGFL
+1019 
-1033 IHDYFFAKAID
+1033 
-1044 QVRPGGIIA
+1044 
-1053 FITSKGTMDK
+1053 
-1063 ENPKVRKYIAQRAE
+1063 
-1077 LLGAVRLPNTA
+1077 
-1088 FKENAGTE
+1088 
-1096 VTSDIIFLKKR
+1096 
-1107 DRVIDIEPDWVH
+1107 
-1119 LSEDDNGIVMNH
+1119 
-1131 YFTENPDMI
+1131 
-1140 VGSMEMVSGPYGLE
+1140 
-1154 STCVADT
+1154 
-1161 SLPFEEQLETAF
+1161 
-1173 GQISGEYEEIELE
+1173 
-1186 LSEESTMDEVI
+1186 
-1197 PAIPEVKNFSY
+1197 
-1208 TLVDEKL
+1208 
-1215 YYRENSVMKPVEASE
+1215 
-1230 GMIRRIHGMVAI
+1230 
-1242 RDCTQELIR
+1242 
-1251 LQLEEY
+1251 
-1257 PEEDIKAE
+1257 
-1265 QKRLNDLY
+1265 
-1273 DAFVKENGRIVSKTN
+1273 
-1288 KRAFHQ
+1288 
-1294 DSSYCLLCSLEKLD
+1294 
-1308 EEGNFLGKADMF
+1308 
-1320 SKRTIKKTEVVTSV
+1320 
-1334 DTASEALAV
+1334 
-1343 SLSEKAAIDFAYMSE
+1343 
-1358 LTDKSE
+1358 
-1364 EELIEELTG
+1364 
-1373 VIFKN
+1373 
-1378 PVREIWETADAY
+1378 
-1390 LSGNVRDKLQVAGAF
+1390 
-1405 AENDATY
+1405 
-1412 AINVEALKR
+1412 
-1421 VQPRDLD
+1421 
-1428 ASEIEVR
+1428 
-1435 IGATWIE
+1435 
-1442 PRFIEDFMRE
+1442 
-1452 VFETPSHLLERDVI
+1452 
-1466 KIQYSE
+1466 
-1472 VTGQW
+1472 
-1477 NVKGKNADYG
+1477 
-1487 NALVNMTYGTNRR
+1487 
-1500 NAYQILEDSLNLKD
+1500 
-1514 SRVYDT
+1514 
-1520 VIEDGKEKR
+1520 
-1529 VLNKK
+1529 
-1534 ETTIVA
+1534 
-1540 QKQDAMR
+1540 
-1547 EAFRDWVF
+1547 
-1555 RDQERREV
+1555 
-1563 LVNKYN
+1563 
-1569 VLFNSTRPREYDG
+1569 
-1582 SHLVFPGMTPDI
+1582 
-1594 ELKDYQKN
+1594 
-1602 AVAHVLYGHNT
+1602 
-1613 LLAHCVGAGKTF
+1613 
-1625 EMVAAAM
+1625 
-1632 ESKRLGLC
+1632 
-1640 QKSLFVVPN
+1640 
-1649 HLTEQW
+1649 
-1655 ASDFLRL
+1655 
-1662 YPGANILAATKKD
+1662 
-1675 FQPANRKKFCS
+1675 
-1686 RIATGDYDAVI
+1686 
-1697 IGHTQFESTTCC
+1697 

>member
-20 ENKESWMKY
+20 ENKESWMNY

-127 RIYGTTNQDSS
+127 RIYGATNQDSS

-202 MAEYEGEFPFEYIH
+202 MAEYEGEFPFDYIH

-259 IQRNK
+259 IQHNK

-290 DTRRGEAKHVDQVRN
+290 DTRRGEEKHVDQVRN
-305 PAEELSEKSQTG
+305 PAEELSEKPQTG

-328 DGALSGDSGPGRTE
+328 DGALSGDSGTGRTK
-342 VRQSDGETHEV
+342 VRQSDGETHEI
-353 TGNDRAAEGNQ
+353 TGSDRAVESDQ
-364 SSGVD
+364 SLGVD

-392 ELESYAPPE
+392 ELEGYAPPE

-432 SFPGTISD
+432 SFPGTISV

-459 IFAKYEQGKTPEEMT
+459 IFAKYEQGKTPEEMS

-600 IVSCLDETL
+600 IVACLDETL

-643 YPLAEKMD
+643 YPLAEKVD

-685 KDYTVKEAADFL
+685 KDHTLKEAADFL

-706 SHALAGSDN
+706 SHALAGSDK
-715 SYKDYDAKG
+715 SHKDYDAKG

-762 KKKNE
+762 KKKIE

-797 SIRSE
+797 SI
-802 DTPPR
+802 
-807 ETETKQEL
+807 Q
-815 PYVPPE
+815 PE

-856 IEAEERMVTAEEQ
+856 IEAEKRMATAEEQ

-894 EYQELKSILSDEE
+894 EYQELKELLSDEE

-922 PTIIRGIYHTLEK
+922 PTIIREI
-935 MGFAKG
+935 
-941 NILEPSMGIGNFF
+941 
-954 GMLPETMRD
+954 
-963 SKLYGVELDSLTGRM
+963 SL
-978 AKQLYPKANITVDG
+978 A
-992 FEKTGYP
+992 
-999 NDFFDVVIGNVP
+999 
-1011 FGQYKVLD
+1011 
-1019 KKYDKQNFGGTGFL
+1019 
-1033 IHDYFFAKAID
+1033 
-1044 QVRPGGIIA
+1044 
-1053 FITSKGTMDK
+1053 
-1063 ENPKVRKYIAQRAE
+1063 
-1077 LLGAVRLPNTA
+1077 
-1088 FKENAGTE
+1088 
-1096 VTSDIIFLKKR
+1096 
-1107 DRVIDIEPDWVH
+1107 
-1119 LSEDDNGIVMNH
+1119 
-1131 YFTENPDMI
+1131 
-1140 VGSMEMVSGPYGLE
+1140 
-1154 STCVADT
+1154 C
-1161 SLPFEEQLETAF
+1161 
-1173 GQISGEYEEIELE
+1173 
-1186 LSEESTMDEVI
+1186 
-1197 PAIPEVKNFSY
+1197 
-1208 TLVDEKL
+1208 
-1215 YYRENSVMKPVEASE
+1215 YR
-1230 GMIRRIHGMVAI
+1230 R
-1242 RDCTQELIR
+1242 
-1251 LQLEEY
+1251 
-1257 PEEDIKAE
+1257 
-1265 QKRLNDLY
+1265 
-1273 DAFVKENGRIVSKTN
+1273 
-1288 KRAFHQ
+1288 
-1294 DSSYCLLCSLEKLD
+1294 
-1308 EEGNFLGKADMF
+1308 
-1320 SKRTIKKTEVVTSV
+1320 
-1334 DTASEALAV
+1334 
-1343 SLSEKAAIDFAYMSE
+1343 
-1358 LTDKSE
+1358 
-1364 EELIEELTG
+1364 
-1373 VIFKN
+1373 
-1378 PVREIWETADAY
+1378 
-1390 LSGNVRDKLQVAGAF
+1390 
-1405 AENDATY
+1405 
-1412 AINVEALKR
+1412 
-1421 VQPRDLD
+1421 
-1428 ASEIEVR
+1428 
-1435 IGATWIE
+1435 
-1442 PRFIEDFMRE
+1442 
-1452 VFETPSHLLERDVI
+1452 
-1466 KIQYSE
+1466 
-1472 VTGQW
+1472 
-1477 NVKGKNADYG
+1477 
-1487 NALVNMTYGTNRR
+1487 
-1500 NAYQILEDSLNLKD
+1500 
-1514 SRVYDT
+1514 
-1520 VIEDGKEKR
+1520 
-1529 VLNKK
+1529 
-1534 ETTIVA
+1534 
-1540 QKQDAMR
+1540 
-1547 EAFRDWVF
+1547 
-1555 RDQERREV
+1555 
-1563 LVNKYN
+1563 
-1569 VLFNSTRPREYDG
+1569 
-1582 SHLVFPGMTPDI
+1582 
-1594 ELKDYQKN
+1594 
-1602 AVAHVLYGHNT
+1602 
-1613 LLAHCVGAGKTF
+1613 
-1625 EMVAAAM
+1625 
-1632 ESKRLGLC
+1632 
-1640 QKSLFVVPN
+1640 
-1649 HLTEQW
+1649 
-1655 ASDFLRL
+1655 
-1662 YPGANILAATKKD
+1662 
-1675 FQPANRKKFCS
+1675 
-1686 RIATGDYDAVI
+1686 
-1697 IGHTQFESTTCC
+1697 

>member
-20 ENKESWMKY
+20 ENKESWMNY

-127 RIYGTTNQDSS
+127 RIYGATNQDSS

-202 MAEYEGEFPFEYIH
+202 MAEYEGEFPFDYIH

-236 PMLIQIGR
+236 QMLIQIGR

-259 IQRNK
+259 IQHNK

-290 DTRRGEAKHVDQVRN
+290 DTRRGEEKHVDQVRN
-305 PAEELSEKSQTG
+305 PAEELSEKPQTG

-328 DGALSGDSGPGRTE
+328 DGALSGDSGTGRTK
-342 VRQSDGETHEV
+342 VRQSDGETHEI
-353 TGNDRAAEGNQ
+353 TGSDRAVESDQ
-364 SSGVD
+364 SLGVD

-392 ELESYAPPE
+392 ELEGYAPPE

-417 LGNIAVAQVEKPNQL
+417 LGNITVAQVEKPIQL
-432 SFPGTISD
+432 SFPGTISE

-600 IVSCLDETL
+600 IVACLEETL

-626 PYELRDDV
+626 PYELREDV
-634 ADLLKERIS
+634 EDLLKERIS
-643 YPLAEKMD
+643 YPLAEKVD

-671 GFAQGSFRIYDFYQ
+671 GFEQGSFRIYDFYQ
-685 KDYTVKEAADFL
+685 KDHTVKEAADFL

-706 SHALAGSDN
+706 SHALAGSDK
-715 SYKDYDAKG
+715 SHKDYDAKG
-724 ISLKKGN
+724 IHLRKGH

-742 WNVVAKRIEKLMQ
+742 WNVVAKRIEKMIQ
-755 EGRYLSD
+755 KGRYLSD
-762 KKKNE
+762 KKKIE
-767 YAAYKQEQEKKALEQ
+767 YAAYKEEQEKKALDQ

-802 DTPPR
+802 DTPPK
-807 ETETKQEL
+807 EKETKQEL

-821 EISAENY
+821 EISVENY

-856 IEAEERMVTAEEQ
+856 IEAEERMATAEEQ

-894 EYQELKSILSDEE
+894 EYQELKSLLSDEE

-922 PTIIRGIYHTLEK
+922 
-935 MGFAKG
+935 
-941 NILEPSMGIGNFF
+941 
-954 GMLPETMRD
+954 
-963 SKLYGVELDSLTGRM
+963 
-978 AKQLYPKANITVDG
+978 
-992 FEKTGYP
+992 
-999 NDFFDVVIGNVP
+999 
-1011 FGQYKVLD
+1011 
-1019 KKYDKQNFGGTGFL
+1019 
-1033 IHDYFFAKAID
+1033 
-1044 QVRPGGIIA
+1044 
-1053 FITSKGTMDK
+1053 
-1063 ENPKVRKYIAQRAE
+1063 
-1077 LLGAVRLPNTA
+1077 
-1088 FKENAGTE
+1088 
-1096 VTSDIIFLKKR
+1096 
-1107 DRVIDIEPDWVH
+1107 W
-1119 LSEDDNGIVMNH
+1119 
-1131 YFTENPDMI
+1131 
-1140 VGSMEMVSGPYGLE
+1140 
-1154 STCVADT
+1154 C
-1161 SLPFEEQLETAF
+1161 
-1173 GQISGEYEEIELE
+1173 
-1186 LSEESTMDEVI
+1186 
-1197 PAIPEVKNFSY
+1197 
-1208 TLVDEKL
+1208 
-1215 YYRENSVMKPVEASE
+1215 
-1230 GMIRRIHGMVAI
+1230 
-1242 RDCTQELIR
+1242 
-1251 LQLEEY
+1251 
-1257 PEEDIKAE
+1257 
-1265 QKRLNDLY
+1265 
-1273 DAFVKENGRIVSKTN
+1273 
-1288 KRAFHQ
+1288 
-1294 DSSYCLLCSLEKLD
+1294 
-1308 EEGNFLGKADMF
+1308 
-1320 SKRTIKKTEVVTSV
+1320 
-1334 DTASEALAV
+1334 
-1343 SLSEKAAIDFAYMSE
+1343 
-1358 LTDKSE
+1358 
-1364 EELIEELTG
+1364 
-1373 VIFKN
+1373 
-1378 PVREIWETADAY
+1378 
-1390 LSGNVRDKLQVAGAF
+1390 
-1405 AENDATY
+1405 
-1412 AINVEALKR
+1412 
-1421 VQPRDLD
+1421 
-1428 ASEIEVR
+1428 
-1435 IGATWIE
+1435 
-1442 PRFIEDFMRE
+1442 
-1452 VFETPSHLLERDVI
+1452 
-1466 KIQYSE
+1466 
-1472 VTGQW
+1472 
-1477 NVKGKNADYG
+1477 
-1487 NALVNMTYGTNRR
+1487 
-1500 NAYQILEDSLNLKD
+1500 
-1514 SRVYDT
+1514 
-1520 VIEDGKEKR
+1520 
-1529 VLNKK
+1529 
-1534 ETTIVA
+1534 
-1540 QKQDAMR
+1540 
-1547 EAFRDWVF
+1547 
-1555 RDQERREV
+1555 
-1563 LVNKYN
+1563 
-1569 VLFNSTRPREYDG
+1569 
-1582 SHLVFPGMTPDI
+1582 
-1594 ELKDYQKN
+1594 
-1602 AVAHVLYGHNT
+1602 
-1613 LLAHCVGAGKTF
+1613 
-1625 EMVAAAM
+1625 
-1632 ESKRLGLC
+1632 
-1640 QKSLFVVPN
+1640 
-1649 HLTEQW
+1649 
-1655 ASDFLRL
+1655 
-1662 YPGANILAATKKD
+1662 
-1675 FQPANRKKFCS
+1675 
-1686 RIATGDYDAVI
+1686 
-1697 IGHTQFESTTCC
+1697 

>member
-20 ENKESWMKY
+20 ENKESWMNY

-40 FEDQILIYAQRP
+40 FEDQILIFAQRP

-202 MAEYEGEFPFEYIH
+202 MAEYEGEFPFDYIH

-290 DTRRGEAKHVDQVRN
+290 DTRRGGADHVDQVRN

-328 DGALSGDSGPGRTE
+328 DGALSGDSGTGRTE

-353 TGNDRAAEGNQ
+353 TGSDRATEGNQ

-392 ELESYAPPE
+392 ELESFAPPE

-417 LGNIAVAQVEKPNQL
+417 LGNIAVAQVEKPIQL
-432 SFPGTISD
+432 SFPGTISK

-600 IVSCLDETL
+600 IVACLDETM
-609 QKIESEEIS
+609 QRIESGEIS

-643 YPLAEKMD
+643 YPLAEKVD

-671 GFAQGSFRIYDFYQ
+671 GFEQGSFRIYDFYQ
-685 KDYTVKEAADFL
+685 KDHTLKEAADFL

-724 ISLKKGN
+724 IRLRKGH

-742 WNVVAKRIEKLMQ
+742 WNVVAKRIEKLIQ

-762 KKKNE
+762 KKKIE

-836 IGTPKEKFRWNVE
+836 IGTPKEKFRWNME
-849 AIQTLQK
+849 AIQTLHN
-856 IEAEERMVTAEEQ
+856 IEAEERMATAEEQ
-869 EILARYVGWGGLA
+869 EILARYVGFGGLA

-894 EYQELKSILSDEE
+894 EYQELKELLSDEE

-935 MGFAKG
+935 MGFVKG

-1011 FGQYKVLD
+1011 FGQYKVPD

-1140 VGSMEMVSGPYGLE
+1140 VGSMEMVSGPYGME

-1161 SLPFEEQLETAF
+1161 SLPFEEQLEAAF
-1173 GQISGEYEEIELE
+1173 GKISGEYEEIELE

-1308 EEGNFLGKADMF
+1308 EEGNFLDKADMF

-1373 VIFKN
+1373 IIFKN

-1390 LSGNVRDKLQVAGAF
+1390 LSGKVRDKLQVAQTF

-1466 KIQYSE
+1466 KIQYSD

-1514 SRVYDT
+1514 SRVFDT

-1547 EAFRDWVF
+1547 EAFRDWLF

-1582 SHLVFPGMTPDI
+1582 SHLIFPGMTPDI